1 MSSPHDRI
9 TDYVVRRGWV
19 LHAPKRI
26 RGRQPDLVFSKNG
39 KLGLVEIKGERANV
53 DSAIEQALHFK
64 NAADFSYLA
73 FPKKAI
79 TTKLKQL
86 CGSLGIGLL
95 EVDGQVNEIIA
106 PIESKALDSIK
117 EKFRIPAPSKEPQ
130 IKKKS
135 SLERLFRSKTLVLIL
150 KLLFLNSTREFH
162 LNAISDMIG
171 VSASTVYKEFDNV
184 YPLGLVSRIKKGSMV
199 FYRINKAS
207 IVYEEL
213 RKIFLKFELVD
224 ELITQELER
233 YPIKYALIY
242 GSFAKGTETETSDI
256 DLLVIGNVGPD
267 LIYGAVS
274 KLEIKI
280 GREINVTVWTEDE
293 FNQRV
298 KEKIALLQNIAKNP
312 IIMVRGDE
320 KEFTRLV
327 R

>member
-1 MSSPHDRI
+1 MSSLHKEI
-9 TDYVVRRGWV
+9 TKYATKRGWK
-19 LHAPKRI
+19 LHVPRRI
-26 RGRQPDLVFSKNG
+26 RGRLPDLAFSENS

-79 TTKLKQL
+79 TPKLKQL
-86 CGSLGIGLL
+86 CSSLGIGLL
-95 EVDGQVNEIIA
+95 EVDGQVKEIVA
-106 PIESKALDSIK
+106 PVESKALNSIK
-117 EKFRIPAPSKEPQ
+117 ERFRIPIVSKGPQ

-135 SLERLFRSKTLVLIL
+135 SLERLFRSKTLILIL

-171 VSASTVYKEFDNV
+171 VSASTVYKELDNV
-184 YPLGLVSRIKKGSMV
+184 YPLGLVTRTKKGSMV
-199 FYRINKAS
+199 FYKINKDS
-207 IVYEEL
+207 IAYEDL
-213 RKIFLKFELVD
+213 RKLFLKFELAD
-224 ELITQELER
+224 ELITQELQK

-242 GSFAKGTETETSDI
+242 GSFAKGTETEASDI
-256 DLLVIGNVGPD
+256 DLLVVGNISSE
-267 LIYGAVS
+267 LIYGSVS
-274 KLEIKI
+274 KLETKI
-280 GREINVTVWTEDE
+280 GREINVTAWTEDE
-293 FNQRV
+293 FNQKV

-312 IIMVRGDE
+312 IIMVKGDE

>member
-1 MSSPHDRI
+1 MSSLHDMI
-9 TDYVVRRGWV
+9 TKYAARRGWA
-19 LHAPKRI
+19 LHVPRRI
-26 RGRQPDLVFSKNG
+26 RGRQPDLAFSKNG
-39 KLGLVEIKGERANV
+39 KLGLVEIKGGRANV

-79 TTKLKQL
+79 TPRLKHL
-86 CGSLGIGLL
+86 CKSLGIGLL

-117 EKFRIPAPSKEPQ
+117 EKFSIPITAKEPQ

-135 SLERLFRSKTLVLIL
+135 SLERLFRSKTLILIL

-162 LNAISDMIG
+162 LNAISNMIG
-171 VSASTVYKEFDNV
+171 VSASTVYKELDNV
-184 YPLGLVSRIKKGSMV
+184 YPLGLVSRTKKGSMV
-199 FYRINKAS
+199 FYRINKGS

-213 RKIFLKFELVD
+213 RRVFLKFELAD
-224 ELITQELER
+224 ELITQELEK

-242 GSFAKGTETETSDI
+242 GSFARGTETETSDI
-256 DLLVIGNVGPD
+256 DLLVVGNVGPD
-267 LIYGAVS
+267 LIYGSVS
-274 KLEIKI
+274 KLETKI

-293 FNQRV
+293 FDQRV

>member
-1 MSSPHDRI
+1 MSSLHEVI
-9 TDYVVRRGWV
+9 TKYATKKGWI
-19 LHAPKRI
+19 LHAPTRI
-26 RGRQPDLVFSKNG
+26 RGRQPDLAFSKNG
-39 KLGLVEIKGERANV
+39 KLGIVEIKGERANI

-79 TTKLKQL
+79 TPKLKQL

-95 EVDGQVNEIIA
+95 EVDGLVKEIVA

-117 EKFRIPAPSKEPQ
+117 ERFRFPIVSKEPQ

-150 KLLFLNSTREFH
+150 KLLFLNSTRELH

-171 VSASTVYKEFDNV
+171 VSASTVYKELDNV
-184 YPLGLVSRIKKGSMV
+184 YPLGLVTRTKKGSMV
-199 FYRINKAS
+199 FYKINKDS
-207 IVYEEL
+207 IAYEEL
-213 RKIFLKFELVD
+213 RKLFLKFELAD
-224 ELITQELER
+224 EIITQELEKH
-233 YPIKYALIY
+233 PIKYALIY

-256 DLLVIGNVGPD
+256 DLLVVGNISPD
-267 LIYGAVS
+267 LIYGSVS
-274 KLEIKI
+274 KLETKI

-312 IIMVRGDE
+312 IIMVKGDE